1 MAVVRG
7 FRTVTSKVG
16 AVNESFQQSEIFIS
30 DYRWIIQQLNE
41 IDKELLKEFKRG
53 QKAIAKPVQQG
64 IRKNIPLRAP
74 LRGSSSRRNGK
85 RYGMQQAKIPGRLT
99 WGNIKPARS
108 ALIRATNPKKFT
120 KSARTAI
127 VKIDVVSPA
136 TVMADMAGKS
146 NKYINRKA
154 RTEPYRYTL
163 RNGKEVMRT
172 HRIRNQGLGMI
183 RALNKVPSRFVYPGA
198 LSQLDK
204 AAGEMSEL
212 TQDALDT
219 IKRKMDN

>member
-1 MAVVRG
+1 MAVMRG
-7 FRTVTSKVG
+7 TRTVTSKVG
-16 AVNESFQQSEIFIS
+16 AVNESFQQSEVYIS
-30 DYRWIIQQLNE
+30 DYRWIIKQLNE
-41 IDKELLKEFKRG
+41 IDKEILKEFRRNQKR
-53 QKAIAKPVQQG
+53 IAKPVQQG

-108 ALIRATNPKKFT
+108 ALIRARNPKKFT

-127 VKIDVVSPA
+127 VAVDVVSPA

-146 NKYINRKA
+146 NQYINSKP

-163 RNGKEVMRT
+163 RNGEVIMRT

-204 AAGEMSEL
+204 VAQEMSEL
-212 TQDALDT
+212 TEDALDT
-219 IKRKMDN
+219 IKRRMDS